1 MLQLSVMGHWEQG
14 HQGNLQFARLWKGTR
29 WKISLD
35 RAASFVVGEAA
46 GCSGGCGF
54 ALCCAMSLAGL
65 QQRPRKKGRAE
76 GCFDGADGERS
87 ICRTVVRSNA
97 EGSRSE
103 FRREQGYRCE
113 RSFPLY
119 CRDNLRRIGCVQ
131 VEPYEEQESWGKSPS
146 LALCLDWAVWEYL
159 CSARNPVLLTRDLLR
174 KKMTT
179 RGIELGKGSTKEGI
193 WKAATRRPFLD
204 LASANFDRELL
215 VLYDVV
221 GAG

>member
-1 MLQLSVMGHWEQG
+1 MEL
-14 HQGNLQFARLWKGTR
+14 
-29 WKISLD
+29 
-35 RAASFVVGEAA
+35 RASWLEKLG
-46 GCSGGCGF
+46 GCSGGCGS
-54 ALCCAMSLAGL
+54 ALCRAMSLAGL

-76 GCFDGADGERS
+76 GCFYRADGERS

-119 CRDNLRRIGCVQ
+119 CRDNLCRIGCVQ

-179 RGIELGKGSTKEGI
+179 RGNRARQGKHNRRDMEGGDTE
-193 WKAATRRPFLD
+193 AVFGPCQR
-204 LASANFDRELL
+204 
-215 VLYDVV
+215 
-221 GAG
+221 